1 MVTLNDIQQK
11 FLSTLSLRPAAASM
25 TTMREF
31 CAELLADVPPLHS
44 TSMLAR
50 LSTMRRASD
59 LWNVRTA
66 LFDVIARHHGERVAQ
81 ERLREL
87 DTKLLPFAESRGQR

>member
-11 FLSTLSLRPAAASM
+11 FPSTLGLRPAAASM
-25 TTMREF
+25 TTMREL
-31 CAELLADVPPLHS
+31 CAELLADVPPLDS

-66 LFDVIARHHGERVAQ
+66 LFAVIARHHGERIAQ
-81 ERLREL
+81 QRLREL
-87 DTKLLPFAESRGQR
+87 DIKLLPFAGSRSER

>member
-11 FLSTLSLRPAAASM
+11 FPSTLSLRPAAASM
-25 TTMREF
+25 TTLRDF
-31 CAELLADVPPLHS
+31 CAELLADVPPLES

-50 LSTMRRASD
+50 LSTMRRAGD

-66 LFDVIARHHGERVAQ
+66 LFHVITRHHGERVAQ

-87 DTKLLPFAESRGQR
+87 DVKLLPFAALRSER

>member
-11 FLSTLSLRPAAASM
+11 FPSTLSLRPAAASM
-25 TTMREF
+25 TTLRDF
-31 CAELLADVPPLHS
+31 CAELLADVPPLES

-66 LFDVIARHHGERVAQ
+66 LFHVIARHHGERVAQ

-87 DTKLLPFAESRGQR
+87 DVKLLPFAALRGER